1 MAKINYSGM
10 LYGYIIGFLLIISIP
25 AFMIYKYGVKGYL
38 EKRNETRKKRFE
50 NVKKIFNS

>member
-38 EKRNETRKKRFE
+38 EKRNERRKKRFE